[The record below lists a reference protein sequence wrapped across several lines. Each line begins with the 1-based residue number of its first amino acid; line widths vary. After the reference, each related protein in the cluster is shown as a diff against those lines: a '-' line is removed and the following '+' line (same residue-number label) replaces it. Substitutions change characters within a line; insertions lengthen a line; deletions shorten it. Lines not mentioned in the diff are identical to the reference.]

1 MFPLLKNEKA
11 SRAYEKLAEGY
22 PDFFNRSWFK

>member
-11 SRAYEKLAEGY
+11 SPAYEKLLNGN